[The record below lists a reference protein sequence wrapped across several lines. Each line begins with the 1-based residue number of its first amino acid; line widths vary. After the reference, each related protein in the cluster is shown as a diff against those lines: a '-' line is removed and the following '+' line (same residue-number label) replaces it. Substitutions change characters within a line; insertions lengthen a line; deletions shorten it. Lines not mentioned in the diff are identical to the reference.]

1 MAVELDIMATAR
13 MTLARPTRHA
23 HTQKCGRCLLSVSPL
38 KTHIN
43 LPSRQASRASRCSRR
58 PLALGCGGSL
68 LSLCCCSVPVGTI
81 WLQVVIRLLLGSR
94 VPSAPSIRKT
104 VPTGDSRVS
113 GPWGHIHAHTCT
125 HTMCVW
131 SRQVL
136 REFVRIV
143 PSQTL
148 IIVSRQAPFRRRRW
162 RRGPGHRRECVCL
175 GCRSEPHACTL
186 ALGRR
191 LGGRR
196 RRRGLPLAAS

>member
-1 MAVELDIMATAR
+1 
-13 MTLARPTRHA
+13 
-23 HTQKCGRCLLSVSPL
+23 VS
-38 KTHIN
+38 
-43 LPSRQASRASRCSRR
+43 C
-58 PLALGCGGSL
+58 GSL
-68 LSLCCCSVPVGTI
+68 WGLSPFCRVHSIDVSSHRFRPSDHMCVNERSMVATISGGNNQWRRSLLCLDGCSLHAMTMLCYVS
-81 WLQVVIRLLLGSR
+81 SR
-94 VPSAPSIRKT
+94 VHFPAA
-104 VPTGDSRVS
+104 VLVS
-113 GPWGHIHAHTCT
+113 QSNCVCVCVCVCVC
-125 HTMCVW
+125 MCVW